1 MAPTAAQIHEESVIV
16 NGLAQ
21 PGNLPLAFDAM
32 IDGGITASNLTVT
45 ANEDFPA
52 AVKSFE
58 YALRTMEQHSRA
70 GRLTLIENADDI
82 RAAKDAGLTGV
93 IMGFQNAD
101 PIEDDLDYLH
111 VFRRLGLRIMQLTY
125 QRRNLLGDG
134 SSEPADAGLS
144 MFGKQVVEACNE
156 LGILVDVSH
165 CGHQTSLDA
174 VEASSAPIV
183 ISHANLHSINP
194 VFRNKKDEVVK
205 AVAERGGLMG
215 ITSVSR
221 LLSARGNEEGSDLS
235 QFLDHIEAVIDLVGV
250 DHVGVGLDISEGMT
264 QEEFELRQKT
274 FLAQFPELRMG
285 GAFPLEHYF
294 ARGISSAAEFP
305 NITTGLVERGYTPGD
320 VKKIVGGNFMRVFDE
335 AFVPS

>member
-1 MAPTAAQIHEESVIV
+1 MAPTATQIHAESVIV

-21 PGNLPLAFDAM
+21 PGNLPLAYDAM
-32 IDGGITASNLTVT
+32 IDGGITASNLTVA

-52 AVKSFE
+52 AVKGVE

-70 GRLTLIENADDI
+70 DRLTLIENAGDI
-82 RAAKDAGLTGV
+82 RAAKAAGLTGV

-101 PIEDDLDYLH
+101 PIEDDLDFLH
-111 VFRRLGLRIMQLTY
+111 VFRRLGLRIVQLTY

-144 MFGKQVVEACNE
+144 MFGRQVVKECNE

-183 ISHANLHSINP
+183 ISHANLYSINP
-194 VFRNKKDEVVK
+194 IFRNKRDEVVK

-215 ITSVSR
+215 VTAVSR

-235 QFLDHIEAVIDLVGV
+235 QFLDHIEAVIELVGI

-264 QEEFELRQKT
+264 QEEFEVRQAT
-274 FLAQFPELRMG
+274 FLTKFPELRMG

-305 NITTGLVERGYTPGD
+305 NITAGLVERGYTPED
-320 VKKIVGGNFMRVFDE
+320 VKQIVGGNFMRVFDE
-335 AFVPS
+335 ALVSS

>member
-1 MAPTAAQIHEESVIV
+1 MAPTAGQIHEESVIV

-21 PGNLPLAFDAM
+21 PGNLPLAYDAM
-32 IDGGITASNLTVT
+32 IDGGITASNLTVA

-52 AVKSFE
+52 AVKAFE
-58 YALRTMEQHSRA
+58 YALRTMEQHPRA
-70 GRLTLIENADDI
+70 DRLTLIENADDI
-82 RAAKDAGLTGV
+82 RAAKTAGLTGV

-111 VFRRLGLRIMQLTY
+111 VFRRLGLRIVQLTY

-134 SSEPADAGLS
+134 SSEPADGGLS
-144 MFGKQVVEACNE
+144 MFGRQVVKECNQ

-183 ISHANLHSINP
+183 ISHANLYSINP
-194 VFRNKKDEVVK
+194 VFRNKKDEVIK

-235 QFLDHIEAVIDLVGV
+235 QFLDQIELVIELVGI

-264 QEEFELRQKT
+264 QEEFEVRRAT
-274 FLAQFPELRMG
+274 FLTKFPELRMG

-305 NITTGLVERGYTPGD
+305 NITAGLVERGYTAGD

-335 AFVPS
+335 AFVSS

>member
-21 PGNLPLAFDAM
+21 SGNLPLAYDAM
-32 IDGGITASNLTVT
+32 IDGGITASNLTVA

-52 AVKSFE
+52 AVKRFE
-58 YALRTMEQHSRA
+58 YMLRTMEQHA
-70 GRLTLIENADDI
+70 QADRLTLIENAGDI
-82 RAAKDAGLTGV
+82 RAAKAAGLTGV

-101 PIEDDLDYLH
+101 PIEDDLEYLH
-111 VFRRLGLRIMQLTY
+111 VFRRLGLRIVQLTY

-134 SSEPADAGLS
+134 SSEPADGGLS
-144 MFGKQVVEACNE
+144 MFGRQVVEACNE

-183 ISHANLHSINP
+183 ISHANLYSINP
-194 VFRNKKDEVVK
+194 VFRNKKDEVIK

-221 LLSARGNEEGSDLS
+221 LLSARGNEEGADLS
-235 QFLDHIEAVIDLVGV
+235 QVLDQIEAVIELAGI

-264 QEEFELRQKT
+264 QEEFEVRQAT
-274 FLAQFPELRMG
+274 FLAKFPELRMG
-285 GAFPLEHYF
+285 GTFPLEHYF

-305 NITTGLVERGYTPGD
+305 NITAGLVERGYTTGE
-320 VKKIVGGNFMRVFDE
+320 VKQIVGGNFMRVFDE
-335 AFVPS
+335 AFAPN

>member
-21 PGNLPLAFDAM
+21 PGNLPLAYDAM
-32 IDGGITASNLTVT
+32 IDGGITASNLTVA

-52 AVKSFE
+52 AVKGFE
-58 YALRTMEQHSRA
+58 YALRTMEQHARA
-70 GRLTLIENADDI
+70 DRLTLIEDASDI
-82 RAAKDAGLTGV
+82 RAAKAAGLTGV

-111 VFRRLGLRIMQLTY
+111 VFHRLGLRVMQLTY

-144 MFGKQVVEACNE
+144 MFGRQVVEACNE

-183 ISHANLHSINP
+183 ISHANLQSINP

-215 ITSVSR
+215 ITAVSR
-221 LLSARGNEEGSDLS
+221 LLSPRGNEEGADLS
-235 QFLDHIEAVIDLVGV
+235 QFLDHIEAVIELVGV

-264 QEEFELRQKT
+264 QEEFEVRRKT
-274 FLAQFPELRMG
+274 FLTKFPELRMG

-305 NITTGLVERGYTPGD
+305 NITEGLVERGYTPED
-320 VKKIVGGNFMRVFDE
+320 VKQIVGGNFMRVFDE
-335 AFVPS
+335 AFVSS

>member
-1 MAPTAAQIHEESVIV
+1 MAPTAAQIHAESVIV

-21 PGNLPLAFDAM
+21 PGNLPLAYDAM
-32 IDGGITASNLTVT
+32 IDGGITASNLTVA

-52 AVKSFE
+52 AVKGFE

-70 GRLTLIENADDI
+70 DRLTLIEKADDI
-82 RAAKDAGLTGV
+82 RAAKAAGLTGV

-101 PIEDDLDYLH
+101 PIEDDLDFLH
-111 VFRRLGLRIMQLTY
+111 VFRRLGLRIVQLTY

-144 MFGKQVVEACNE
+144 MYGRQVVKECNE

-183 ISHANLHSINP
+183 ISHANLYSINP
-194 VFRNKKDEVVK
+194 IFRNKRDEVVK

-215 ITSVSR
+215 VTSVSR

-235 QFLDHIEAVIDLVGV
+235 QFLDHLEAVIELVGI

-264 QEEFELRQKT
+264 QEEFEVRQAT
-274 FLAQFPELRMG
+274 FLTKFPELRMG

-305 NITTGLVERGYTPGD
+305 NITAGLVERGYTPED
-320 VKKIVGGNFMRVFDE
+320 VKQIVGGNFMRVFDD
-335 AFVPS
+335 AFVSG

>member
-1 MAPTAAQIHEESVIV
+1 MGPAAAQIHEESVVV

-21 PGNLPLAFDAM
+21 PGNLPLAYDAM
-32 IDGGITASNLTVT
+32 IDGGITASNLTVA

-52 AVKSFE
+52 AVKGFE

-70 GRLTLIENADDI
+70 DRLTLIKNADDI
-82 RAAKDAGLTGV
+82 RAAKAAGLTGV

-111 VFRRLGLRIMQLTY
+111 VFRRLGLRIVQLTY

-144 MFGKQVVEACNE
+144 MFGRQVVKECNE

-183 ISHANLHSINP
+183 ISHANLYSINP
-194 VFRNKKDEVVK
+194 IFRNKKDEVVR

-235 QFLDHIEAVIDLVGV
+235 QFLDHIEAVIELVGI

-264 QEEFELRQKT
+264 QEEFEVRQAT
-274 FLAQFPELRMG
+274 FLTKFPELRMG

-305 NITTGLVERGYTPGD
+305 NITSGLVERGYAPED
-320 VKKIVGGNFMRVFDE
+320 VKQIVGGNFMRVFDE
-335 AFVPS
+335 AFVSS